1 MHEYTLMQGI
11 IKAIMERLEEEQA
24 SAPVLEVVL
33 KLGVLDIHSE
43 AAAQQAFEVLS
54 KGTLL
59 ENARLTVEVKPV
71 MLDCPKCRSVAPYPV
86 DEHTHAHELL
96 PVVTCPVCQ
105 GLANLTGGEGVES
118 IQLIFEE

>member
-11 IKAIMERLEEEQA
+11 IKAIVERLEEEQA

-43 AAAQQAFEVLS
+43 AAAQQAFEILS

-118 IQLIFEE
+118 IELIFEE